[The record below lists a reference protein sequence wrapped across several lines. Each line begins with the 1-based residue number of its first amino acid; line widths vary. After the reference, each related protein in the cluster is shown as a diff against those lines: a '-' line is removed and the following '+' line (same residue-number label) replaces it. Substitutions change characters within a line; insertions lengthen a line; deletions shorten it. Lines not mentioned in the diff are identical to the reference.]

1 MDLNKNTIVPKS
13 FRMIMMLDLCRVEPD
28 VGVDNDDVS
37 RIQSC
42 LNLSMARHPTLRR
55 RAKFPGLNAS

>member
-1 MDLNKNTIVPKS
+1 
-13 FRMIMMLDLCRVEPD
+13 MLDLCRVEPD

-37 RIQSC
+37 GIHSC
-42 LNLSMARHPTLRR
+42 LNFSMAGHPTLRR